1 MAIDTKA
8 AEQAAAA
15 ALEAARVAR
24 EAQNQA
30 EVEWLG
36 NCRRISEITTGKT
49 LAEGNR
55 LKSLYIKAF
64 GFDRWQR
71 LVADSR

>member
-24 EAQNQA
+24 EAQSAA
-30 EVEWLG
+30 EVEWL
-36 NCRRISEITTGKT
+36 NSIKRISEITTGRT
-49 LAEGNR
+49 AFEGNR
-55 LKSLYIKAF
+55 LKSAYIKAF